1 MAIHIDNGFSAFGT
15 FVQSAARCIPAATGI
30 ELSQTIDP

>member
-15 FVQSAARCIPAATGI
+15 FVQSAARRISSATGI
-30 ELSQTIDP
+30 KLSKTIAP